1 MAARSVGRLAR
12 NEVIS
17 SAATPFWDF
26 SALALF
32 SHDVSDSLPLTR
44 SLSVEQ
50 YSRGPTNKD
59 LSSEI
64 RKGPNTTGS
73 GIRRAREGVM

>member
-32 SHDVSDSLPLTR
+32 SHDVSDSPSLTDPLN
-44 SLSVEQ
+44 EQ

-64 RKGPNTTGS
+64 RGR
-73 GIRRAREGVM
+73 IRRDRG